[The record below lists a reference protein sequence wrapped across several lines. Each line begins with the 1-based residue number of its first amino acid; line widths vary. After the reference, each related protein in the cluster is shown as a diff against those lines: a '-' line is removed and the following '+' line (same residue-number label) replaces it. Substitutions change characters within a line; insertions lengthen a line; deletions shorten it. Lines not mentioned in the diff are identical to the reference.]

1 MYLHLGNGYM
11 IPLKDIVMLADLEST
26 TQSQKTREFLKTAR
40 EEGFVED
47 LSGGE
52 PKSFVI
58 ANEKV
63 YLSLISTNTLEKR
76 AQEEISSL
84 S

>member
-1 MYLHLGNGYM
+1 MYLHLGKGHM
-11 IPLKDIVMLADLEST
+11 IPLKDVVLIADIEST
-26 TQSQKTREFLKTAR
+26 THSQITREFLETAR

-63 YLSLISTNTLEKR
+63 YLSLISTSTLEKR
-76 AQEEISSL
+76 TEEDIKML
-84 S
+84 